1 MALAPL
7 GSLLAA
13 LLALMWLGSRW
24 LRRRGA
30 GWGHRTLCAAG
41 PARADDVRALVV
53 TAHPDDEA
61 MFFAPTILSLG
72 RFRAQLWLLCCSS
85 GNYYNQG
92 EIRKKELVQSC
103 AVLGIPPSNVT
114 VIDHSGLQE
123 GFRDAAK
130 QEGKRSNWDYRGE
143 GSDIVKTPIETSLPV
158 QSLLTDELSPG
169 TCLRAGKGSEGELS
183 HKKDRKAPSVTMD
196 LPDDPAVEWD
206 THLLSTFV
214 IKHIETNNINLLITF
229 DAGGVSGHANHI
241 ALYAALRYLH
251 SEGKLPE
258 GCRVLT
264 LKSVNL
270 LRKYISILDVP
281 ISCLQS
287 QDVLFILTKEESE
300 QAKRAMRCHHSQL
313 LWFRHTYILFSRFM
327 VINSLCLL

>member
-1 MALAPL
+1 MGLAPL
-7 GSLLAA
+7 GSFLVVLLT
-13 LLALMWLGSRW
+13 LLWLGSRW

-30 GWGHRTLCAAG
+30 GWGHRTLCTAG

-85 GNYYNQG
+85 GNFYNQG

-103 AVLGIPPSNVT
+103 SVLGIPSSNVT
-114 VIDHSGLQE
+114 VIDH
-123 GFRDAAK
+123 R
-130 QEGKRSNWDYRGE
+130 
-143 GSDIVKTPIETSLPV
+143 
-158 QSLLTDELSPG
+158 
-169 TCLRAGKGSEGELS
+169 
-183 HKKDRKAPSVTMD
+183 D

-214 IKHIETNNINLLITF
+214 LEHVETNCINLLITF

-241 ALYAALRYLH
+241 ALYMALRYLQ

-258 GCRVLT
+258 GCQVLT

-327 VINSLCLL
+327 VINSLCCL

>member
-1 MALAPL
+1 MWWASSGRAVKEESEPCVLSLSLPPGFTQRREPCSGKRPSKRGTFLPLVLVPARNDRSLLVSVAMGLAPL
-7 GSLLAA
+7 GSFLVVLLT
-13 LLALMWLGSRW
+13 LLWLGSRW

-30 GWGHRTLCAAG
+30 GWGHRTLCTAG

-85 GNYYNQG
+85 GNFYNQG

-103 AVLGIPPSNVT
+103 SVLGIPSSNVT
-114 VIDHSGLQE
+114 VIDH
-123 GFRDAAK
+123 
-130 QEGKRSNWDYRGE
+130 
-143 GSDIVKTPIETSLPV
+143 
-158 QSLLTDELSPG
+158 
-169 TCLRAGKGSEGELS
+169 
-183 HKKDRKAPSVTMD
+183 
-196 LPDDPAVEWD
+196 
-206 THLLSTFV
+206 
-214 IKHIETNNINLLITF
+214 
-229 DAGGVSGHANHI
+229 
-241 ALYAALRYLH
+241 RYLQ

-258 GCRVLT
+258 GCQVLT

-327 VINSLCLL
+327 VINSLCCL

>member
-1 MALAPL
+1 MWWASSGRAVKEESEPCVLSLSLPPGFTQRREPCSGKRPSKRGTFLPLVLVPARNDRSLLVSVAMGLAPL
-7 GSLLAA
+7 GSFLVVLLT
-13 LLALMWLGSRW
+13 LLWLGSRW

-30 GWGHRTLCAAG
+30 GWGHRTLCTAG

-85 GNYYNQG
+85 GNFYNQG

-103 AVLGIPPSNVT
+103 SVLGIPSSNVT
-114 VIDHSGLQE
+114 VIDH
-123 GFRDAAK
+123 R
-130 QEGKRSNWDYRGE
+130 
-143 GSDIVKTPIETSLPV
+143 
-158 QSLLTDELSPG
+158 
-169 TCLRAGKGSEGELS
+169 
-183 HKKDRKAPSVTMD
+183 D

-214 IKHIETNNINLLITF
+214 LEHVETNCINLLITF

-241 ALYAALRYLH
+241 ALYMALSSKSPKEEWLR
-251 SEGKLPE
+251 PE
-258 GCRVLT
+258 CFPSGAGT
-264 LKSVNL
+264 
-270 LRKYISILDVP
+270 
-281 ISCLQS
+281 SCCSPSLQS
-287 QDVLFILTKEESE
+287 QGTCSQRGSYL
-300 QAKRAMRCHHSQL
+300 KRAMRCHHSQL

-327 VINSLCLL
+327 VINSLCCL

>member
-7 GSLLAA
+7 GSFLVA
-13 LLALMWLGSRW
+13 LLALLWLVSRW

-92 EIRKKELVQSC
+92 ESRKKELVQSC
-103 AVLGIPPSNVT
+103 AVLGIPSSNVT
-114 VIDHSGLQE
+114 VIDH
-123 GFRDAAK
+123 R
-130 QEGKRSNWDYRGE
+130 
-143 GSDIVKTPIETSLPV
+143 
-158 QSLLTDELSPG
+158 
-169 TCLRAGKGSEGELS
+169 
-183 HKKDRKAPSVTMD
+183 D
-196 LPDDPAVEWD
+196 LPDDPSVEWD

-214 IKHIETNNINLLITF
+214 LEHIETNHINLLITF

-241 ALYAALRYLH
+241 ALYTALRYLQ

-258 GCRVLT
+258 ESHAVPSQPASLVPTHLYPVLT
-264 LKSVNL
+264 LHGDQFTLPSVKG
-270 LRKYISILDVP
+270 RRIIHTSRDIERPEKGD
-281 ISCLQS
+281 
-287 QDVLFILTKEESE
+287 KE
-300 QAKRAMRCHHSQL
+300 KRGSA
-313 LWFRHTYILFSRFM
+313 
-327 VINSLCLL
+327 

>member
-1 MALAPL
+1 MKMQLTNVDFFFYITALKNKTMQNFRVYKSTQSYFL
-7 GSLLAA
+7 FSQSL
-13 LLALMWLGSRW
+13 R
-24 LRRRGA
+24 
-30 GWGHRTLCAAG
+30 
-41 PARADDVRALVV
+41 
-53 TAHPDDEA
+53 
-61 MFFAPTILSLG
+61 
-72 RFRAQLWLLCCSS
+72 Q
-85 GNYYNQG
+85 
-92 EIRKKELVQSC
+92 
-103 AVLGIPPSNVT
+103 
-114 VIDHSGLQE
+114 
-123 GFRDAAK
+123 
-130 QEGKRSNWDYRGE
+130 
-143 GSDIVKTPIETSLPV
+143 TSLFTFTRDNAAHF
-158 QSLLTDELSPG
+158 LFTISPE
-169 TCLRAGKGSEGELS
+169 SENRRS
-183 HKKDRKAPSVTMD
+183 HGIFVDGIARD

-214 IKHIETNNINLLITF
+214 LKHIETNHINLVITF
-229 DAGGVSGHANHI
+229 DVGGVSGHANHI
-241 ALYAALRYLH
+241 ALYTALRYLQ

-281 ISCLQS
+281 ISYLQS

>member
-7 GSLLAA
+7 GSVLAA
-13 LLALMWLGSRW
+13 LLALLWLGWRW

-114 VIDHSGLQE
+114 VIDH
-123 GFRDAAK
+123 R
-130 QEGKRSNWDYRGE
+130 
-143 GSDIVKTPIETSLPV
+143 
-158 QSLLTDELSPG
+158 
-169 TCLRAGKGSEGELS
+169 
-183 HKKDRKAPSVTMD
+183 D
-196 LPDDPAVEWD
+196 LPDDPAVDWD

-214 IKHIETNNINLLITF
+214 LKHIETNNINLLITF

-241 ALYAALRYLH
+241 ALYTALRYLH
-251 SEGKLPE
+251 SERKLPE

>member
-1 MALAPL
+1 MALALL
-7 GSLLAA
+7 GSFLAA
-13 LLALMWLGSRW
+13 LLALVWLGSRW

-30 GWGHRTLCAAG
+30 GWGHRTLCAAA

-92 EIRKKELVQSC
+92 EIRKNELVQSC
-103 AVLGIPPSNVT
+103 AILGIPPSNVT
-114 VIDHSGLQE
+114 VIDH
-123 GFRDAAK
+123 R
-130 QEGKRSNWDYRGE
+130 
-143 GSDIVKTPIETSLPV
+143 
-158 QSLLTDELSPG
+158 
-169 TCLRAGKGSEGELS
+169 
-183 HKKDRKAPSVTMD
+183 D

-214 IKHIETNNINLLITF
+214 LKHIETNHINLVITF
-229 DAGGVSGHANHI
+229 DVGGVSGHANHI
-241 ALYAALRYLH
+241 ALYTALS
-251 SEGKLPE
+251 SESPKEEWLRPE
-258 GCRVLT
+258 CFPSGAGT
-264 LKSVNL
+264 
-270 LRKYISILDVP
+270 
-281 ISCLQS
+281 SCCSPSLQS
-287 QDVLFILTKEESE
+287 QGCTCSQRGSYL
-300 QAKRAMRCHHSQL
+300 KRAMRCHHSQL